1 MSSTSSK
8 PAPESGSKTA
18 RSVLLCG
25 ASVRSLAE
33 STIAAGFHPLC
44 ADFFEDE
51 DLKNLLSSGRGRFV
65 GRIESFQQLPHVIR
79 SVRKS
84 IPLLWAGGLENH
96 SDVLREISKTRSVI
110 GADPDIVE
118 QLRDPWTVQRWLSE
132 AVIESPRLATES
144 TADANCSWLRKSVA
158 SSGGIGIGLLH
169 RPGWNDGSGGRG
181 WTERSEGSPGVS
193 SGRSPTPATHQCTS
207 DSPLQRHDVYLQE
220 YIDGVPMSATFCSDE
235 SGLHLLGMCLQ
246 LIGWPCLGA
255 SNFLFCGNLGPVD
268 VGEEITKQVLAI
280 ARVLVDR
287 SGIRGVFG
295 IDFIMRQGKV
305 WLLEVN
311 PRLTA
316 SHMLFELQQ
325 PGLLVQRHLA
335 ALGWKSSKT
344 RRTKEMP
351 KSRLLEVPT
360 PVSARLIF
368 WAKQD
373 VEFSPHREPQGA
385 SPMVLDLQSRPH
397 SPSEAGHKTRPLAFV
412 TQRVTATL
420 IANRVAL
427 GASLRYLPIRIAD
440 CPQPGSVVAK
450 SSPLCSLHVTASDFE
465 SIVRQLAALE
475 AGPGDAKSPA
485 IAELFKTG
493 FSTQAIAGQLRWL
506 RERFKR
512 NCG

>member
-1 MSSTSSK
+1 
-8 PAPESGSKTA
+8 
-18 RSVLLCG
+18 
-25 ASVRSLAE
+25 
-33 STIAAGFHPLC
+33 
-44 ADFFEDE
+44 DE

-193 SGRSPTPATHQCTS
+193 SGRSPTPSTHQCTS

-385 SPMVLDLQSRPH
+385 SRRFP
-397 SPSEAGHKTRPLAFV
+397 
-412 TQRVTATL
+412 
-420 IANRVAL
+420 
-427 GASLRYLPIRIAD
+427 PIRLAD

-465 SIVRQLAALE
+465 SIERQLTALE
-475 AGPGDAKSPA
+475 AGPGDEKNSS

-493 FSTQAIAGQLRWL
+493 FSTQAIAGQLRLL
-506 RERFKR
+506 RQKFER